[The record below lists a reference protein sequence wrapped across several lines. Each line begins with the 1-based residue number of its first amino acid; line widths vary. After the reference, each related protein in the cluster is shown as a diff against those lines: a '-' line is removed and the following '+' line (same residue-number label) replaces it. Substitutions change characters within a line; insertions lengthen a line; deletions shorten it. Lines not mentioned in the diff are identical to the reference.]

1 LTGFILI
8 EPSNETVCMA
18 THLNRQ
24 HEVEALFH
32 KLLYRY
38 STFASAKVST
48 PGEGVK
54 ICGKELKS
62 AQ

>member
-1 LTGFILI
+1 
-8 EPSNETVCMA
+8 MA